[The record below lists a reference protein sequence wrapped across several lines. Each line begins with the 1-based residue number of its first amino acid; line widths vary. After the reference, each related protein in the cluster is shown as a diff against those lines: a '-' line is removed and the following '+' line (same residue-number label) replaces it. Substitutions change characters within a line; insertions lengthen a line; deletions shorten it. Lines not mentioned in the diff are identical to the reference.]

1 MELLPESILDYSDL
15 EESYED
21 TTYDDILEWIMDKL
35 YSSDYKS
42 VELDMCDEEGL
53 ISIKIKKEKMVEL
66 LEEIKQ
72 IRQQIEYD
80 KKYMALRERVGAK
93 VVEYLIGTP
102 IDPDI
107 LIKYLPS
114 RELIEEDYKLYYKLF
129 GLSCGYH
136 TPDEGLLSIEL
147 AKQLAIGKSIDEY
160 SEKLE
165 YHFYWYPKETKSVCE
180 VAFTKSEFL
189 DSIKKEQSKLLRKK

>member
-1 MELLPESILDYSDL
+1 MKLLPESILDYSDL
-15 EESYED
+15 KVLCED
-21 TTYDDILEWIMDKL
+21 TTYEDILEWIVDRL

-42 VELDMCDEEGL
+42 VELDMTDEDGL
-53 ISIKIKKEKMVEL
+53 ILIKIKKKKIVEF
-66 LEEIKQ
+66 LEEI
-72 IRQQIEYD
+72 QQISQQVEYD
-80 KKYMALRERVGAK
+80 KKYMALRERVGDK

-102 IDPDI
+102 IDPDK

-114 RELIEEDYKLYYKLF
+114 KELIDEDYKLYQKLF
-129 GLSCGYH
+129 GLSCGYY

-160 SEKLE
+160 PEKLD

-180 VAFTKSEFL
+180 ASFTKSEFL
-189 DSIKKEQSKLLRKK
+189 DSIKKEQSKLLIKK